1 LNHAVT
7 PVYGIKDDMSYFNFN
22 INTVSEED
30 LHGFF
35 SAYFS
40 ESMSQQER
48 GLRVG
53 KLLKMIEDKKF
64 IHSKEDLPFSKY
76 VNDSV
81 QEYNDNYE
89 KYYESIIQQRFQQ
102 VLEYSSWSS
111 ETSDPSKLIDLYKW
125 HN

>member
-1 LNHAVT
+1 
-7 PVYGIKDDMSYFNFN
+7 MSYFNFN
-22 INTVSEED
+22 INTASEED

-40 ESMSQQER
+40 EWMSQQER

-64 IHSKEDLPFSKY
+64 IHSKEDLPFSKD
-76 VNDSV
+76 VNDLV
-81 QEYNDNYE
+81 QEYNENYK